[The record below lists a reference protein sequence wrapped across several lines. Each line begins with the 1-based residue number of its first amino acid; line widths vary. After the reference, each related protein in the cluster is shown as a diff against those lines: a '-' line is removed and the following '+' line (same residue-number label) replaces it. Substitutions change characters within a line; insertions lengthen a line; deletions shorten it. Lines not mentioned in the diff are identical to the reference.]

1 MLPIFDPTM
10 SPKHNQQNSK
20 VFIKFGVPTS
30 LKNTLQKLANER
42 NIGLSALLR
51 LISTEYLRRNQS
63 P

>member
-1 MLPIFDPTM
+1 M
-10 SPKHNQQNSK
+10 SPKNNQQHSK

-51 LISTEYLRRNQS
+51 LISTEYIRRNKS
-63 P
+63 T